1 MADQLERLQA
11 ALAGHYI
18 VDRAVGQG
26 GMAFVYLARDIK
38 HERAVAIKVLKPELA
53 STIGAERFLREIR
66 VAAHQLPIED
76 ALRIV
81 REAAE
86 ALQYA
91 HEHKIIHRDI
101 KPENILL
108 QGGHALVADFGIAK
122 AVESATS
129 SKLTETG
136 MAVGTPHY
144 MSPEQS
150 LGGDMDGRS
159 DEYSLGC
166 VLYELLIGTPM
177 LSP

>member
-1 MADQLERLQA
+1 MSCR
-11 ALAGHYI
+11 
-18 VDRAVGQG
+18 
-26 GMAFVYLARDIK
+26 
-38 HERAVAIKVLKPELA
+38 
-53 STIGAERFLREIR
+53 SSRESPF
-66 VAAHQLPIED
+66 ATGWTGEHQLPIED
-76 ALRIV
+76 AVRIV

-86 ALQYA
+86 ALHYA
-91 HEHKIIHRDI
+91 HERKIIHRDI

-122 AVESATS
+122 AVEAASGQ
-129 SKLTETG
+129 KLTETG

-166 VLYELLIGTPM
+166 VLYEVLVGQPPFDGPERHGGARPALAGAGAEHAGGAELGAGCSRGRRLPRT
-177 LSP
+177 